1 MNAEKEAIMQWRV
14 LVADDD
20 LEICSLIKTILARGP
35 YDLTVC
41 HDGESA
47 LRRIESDEQ
56 YDLLISDFMLPGI
69 TGIDLITRV
78 RENPDTAELPIVM
91 ITGHEGEVLDP
102 LARAAGANAFLYKPF
117 ALGDFRAVVSRL
129 LIDPLQA
136 ALGT

>member
-1 MNAEKEAIMQWRV
+1 
-14 LVADDD
+14 
-20 LEICSLIKTILARGP
+20 
-35 YDLTVC
+35 
-41 HDGESA
+41 
-47 LRRIESDEQ
+47 
-56 YDLLISDFMLPGI
+56 LLISDFMLPGI

-136 ALGT
+136 AIGT